1 MGPVPSEISSQVNSG
16 GDVLAYLKAGLDD
29 GEGQHADARHRP
41 GPRPQQHGLASVG
54 GSLLKEALLQGVE
67 GAEVDAHAGDAAQEG
82 LPGLGLERLCYWGTS
97 SRGSGGGGVLT
108 GETPRHR
115 LKKFS
120 VRTTLRKTVNMPT
133 FVPLW
138 EETTRVACYHGYDGE
153 HVSTT

>member
-29 GEGQHADARHRP
+29 SEGQHADARHRP

-97 SRGSGGGGVLT
+97 SRGSGGGGTHRRDSSPQAEEVLRADNVK
-108 GETPRHR
+108 E
-115 LKKFS
+115 
-120 VRTTLRKTVNMPT
+120 
-133 FVPLW
+133 
-138 EETTRVACYHGYDGE
+138 DGE
-153 HVSTT
+153 HAHLRPPVGGDDKSRVLPWLRW